1 MKAVNKLER
10 QLKDAGNNENNKSFW
25 LQEYPKL
32 KKDLP
37 LKILGPSNPKR
48 SNTGPETNEE
58 IEELDSIFVVGEKI
72 CWNNS
77 QDSRTR
83 IASQIR
89 PRYQI
94 GFSGEKYHEKRHDLS
109 SDFSKKYWE
118 NRSSL
123 AMRGEVFSS
132 SQTTSVTSRFD
143 STSVDLLP
151 SNLSLSN
158 IPNGEGISKTLA
170 QTTNL
175 ASDHVG
181 QLNIIDMSLESVRDT
196 LKANTTQEK
205 YDHIMASI
213 KPKEVQLS
221 DNVKKLI
228 DGLKSIQIISSRNM
242 RNALYKHGYNP
253 DYDLVADADTGIIEN
268 LTRHFLE
275 NR

>member
-32 KKDLP
+32 KKDLYQ
-37 LKILGPSNPKR
+37 KRKSTEAGPSNPKR

-58 IEELDSIFVVGEKI
+58 IEELDSIFVVGEKRSVGTI
-72 CWNNS
+72 VKTAGLELHHKYV
-77 QDSRTR
+77 QGIKLDSRER
-83 IASQIR
+83 NIMSIAHNA
-89 PRYQI
+89 
-94 GFSGEKYHEKRHDLS
+94 ETTL
-109 SDFSKKYWE
+109 
-118 NRSSL
+118 
-123 AMRGEVFSS
+123 MVFGS
-132 SQTTSVTSRFD
+132 SQTTSVTSRFG

-181 QLNIIDMSLESVRDT
+181 QLNTIDMSLESDRNT

-221 DNVKKLI
+221 DNVKRLI

-268 LTRHFLE
+268 LTRHL
-275 NR
+275 